1 MVNVL
6 IHLWSINHKWSI
18 KHPVRSQKFEQIQAN
33 WRNLLERG
41 IDNFPCVSHS
51 GKRMDAGPP
60 SPAASS
66 HTLCSPLNAI
76 WTRNPQEA
84 KGRLFLSPS
93 NKCFMQISKFSA
105 NFPWKG
111 RRGPAVRGEERG
123 PRRPDPGSGRFLAPG
138 FLRPLAGPA
147 WCQKLALSPVSG
159 CWFYL
164 SSVSWICKNS
174 WGLVFCCFFFLSGGC
189 LHVQKPVYLCW
200 GGRTK
205 YKCGEKRRIKKKR
218 KRKARENKKER
229 KRERKKFFS
238 RYCWA
243 GGFLPGPVLLLEHVI
258 VRQRSTS
265 FTSFFHYSK

>member
-33 WRNLLERG
+33 WRTLLERG

-138 FLRPLAGPA
+138 FLRPRRSSL
-147 WCQKLALSPVSG
+147 VS
-159 CWFYL
+159 
-164 SSVSWICKNS
+164 KA
-174 WGLVFCCFFFLSGGC
+174 GLVSCLRMLVLPLKCFLNLQKFLGFRFLLFFFLSGGC